1 MKIDIL
7 SKRYWFFAFSLLL
20 ILPGLIVLAV
30 KGLPMGIDFTGGTLM
45 ELSFAEGTRPEQKE
59 LKATT
64 IEYGIDGTVVNSG
77 DTNAIVRAP
86 ALDTDQRRYHP

>member
-45 ELSFAEGTRPEQKE
+45 ELR
-59 LKATT
+59 
-64 IEYGIDGTVVNSG
+64 
-77 DTNAIVRAP
+77 
-86 ALDTDQRRYHP
+86 